1 MASPSSRATMKDV
14 ARLAGVGVKTVS
26 RVVNGEPYVSEETR
40 DAVERAI
47 LQLRFQRN
55 ASAASLRHGQ
65 SRTVGLVV
73 EDIAEPFQGALV
85 QAVEH
90 ALAERSVLLFTTTSA
105 HDPERERSMV
115 RDLIARR
122 VDGLIV
128 LPVPQDHSFLTP
140 EFESG
145 LPVVFVDRRPGGI
158 VVDLVASDNRGGAR
172 DGTQFLVSR
181 GHRRVAYIG
190 DREAIFAGHER
201 LLGYRDAL
209 DAAGI
214 AFDPLLV
221 DTADPSPEHSEE
233 TLRRFLALASPPT
246 AVVTGNSLHT
256 IATLRSPLFQDLDLA
271 HVAFDDID
279 LQDLFRRPL
288 DVVAQDPERI
298 GLLATEILLGR
309 IQGAA
314 EPPREVRV
322 PTQLRI
328 RS

>member
-1 MASPSSRATMKDV
+1 MASPSGRATMKDV

-47 LQLRFQRN
+47 RQLRFQRN

-65 SRTVGLVV
+65 SRTIGLIV

-115 RDLIARR
+115 RELISRR
-122 VDGLIV
+122 VDGLLV

-158 VVDLVASDNRGGAR
+158 VADLVASDNRGGTRA
-172 DGTQFLVSR
+172 GTEYLVSR
-181 GHRRVAYIG
+181 GHRRIAYLG
-190 DREAIFAGHER
+190 DREAIFAGQER

-214 AFDPLLV
+214 VFDPWLV
-221 DTADPSPEHSEE
+221 ATADPGREVSEAV
-233 TLRRFLALASPPT
+233 LRELMELAAPPT
-246 AVVTGNSLHT
+246 ALVTGNSLHT
-256 IATLRSPLFQDLDLA
+256 IATLRSPTFQALDLA
-271 HVAFDDID
+271 HVAFDEIE

-298 GLLATEILLGR
+298 GLLATEILLDR
-309 IQGAA
+309 IQGDDG
-314 EPPREVRV
+314 PPREVRV
-322 PTQLRI
+322 PTQLRV